1 MDVSRF
7 KLPDW
12 LIVGGGAVVFL
23 FGFFDWFDTGSISS
37 SAFKFTLT
45 GVFPWLLV
53 VGSALLTYQIR
64 TGILTV
70 RKWPWPMIFLFA
82 TTIAV
87 ILLLVRVIIGAEA
100 DDFVSGAGDASVG
113 RKFTLWLSFLGAIAA
128 AAGSFLSFVASGGT
142 VDDLPLVSRIR
153 SARQRSAASSKAS
166 GATPPPPPPTRDTG
180 SRRLQAAEQDRPF
193 DADDD
198 TDF

>member
-1 MDVSRF
+1 VTHVDTKRF

-45 GVFPWLLV
+45 GVFPWLLI
-53 VGSALLTYQIR
+53 VGTALLTFQIR

-70 RKWPWPMIFLFA
+70 RKWPWPTIFLFA
-82 TTIAV
+82 TGIAV

-100 DDFVSGAGDASVG
+100 DDFISGAGGANVG
-113 RKFTLWLSFLGAIAA
+113 RKFTLWLSFFGALAA
-128 AAGSFLSFVASGGT
+128 AAGSFLSFIASGGT
-142 VDDLPLVSRIR
+142 VNDLPLVGRIR
-153 SARQRSAASSKAS
+153 AARQSAGPKT
-166 GATPPPPPPTRDTG
+166 TPPAGARAAGDAG
-180 SRRLQAAEQDRPF
+180 ARRLPAAEQDRPF

-198 TDF
+198 TGF

>member
-1 MDVSRF
+1 MTRVDTKRF

-23 FGFFDWFDTGSISS
+23 FGFFDWFDTGSTSS

-53 VGSALLTYQIR
+53 VGSALLTFQIR

-70 RKWPWPMIFLFA
+70 RKWPWPTIFLFA
-82 TTIAV
+82 TAIAAV
-87 ILLLVRVIIGAEA
+87 LLLIRVIMGA
-100 DDFVSGAGDASVG
+100 DGGDFGGSSDVSVD
-113 RKFTLWLSFLGAIAA
+113 RKFTLWLSFFGVLAA
-128 AAGSFLSFVASGGT
+128 AAGSFLSFIASGGT
-142 VDDLPLVSRIR
+142 VNDLPLVGRIR
-153 SARQRSAASSKAS
+153 AARQGAAAKPSA
-166 GATPPPPPPTRDTG
+166 PTSRPAGDAG
-180 SRRLQAAEQDRPF
+180 SRRLPAAEQDRPF

-198 TDF
+198 TGF

>member
-1 MDVSRF
+1 MDTKRF

-45 GVFPWLLV
+45 GVFPWLLI
-53 VGSALLTYQIR
+53 VGTALLTFQIR

-70 RKWPWPMIFLFA
+70 SKWPWPTIFLFA
-82 TTIAV
+82 TAIAV
-87 ILLLVRVIIGAEA
+87 ILLLVRVIIGA
-100 DDFVSGAGDASVG
+100 DSNDFLSGSGGASVD
-113 RKFTLWLSFLGAIAA
+113 RKFTLWLSFFGALAA
-128 AAGSFLSFVASGGT
+128 AAGAFLSFIAQGGT
-142 VDDLPLVSRIR
+142 ANDLPLVGRIR
-153 SARQRSAASSKAS
+153 AARQSSASKPKP
-166 GATPPPPPPTRDTG
+166 ATPSSTTGRDTG
-180 SRRLQAAEQDRPF
+180 SRRLPAAEQDRPF

-198 TDF
+198 TGF

>member
-1 MDVSRF
+1 MDTKRF

-53 VGSALLTYQIR
+53 VGTALLTFQIR

-70 RKWPWPMIFLFA
+70 QKWPWPTIFVFA

-100 DDFVSGAGDASVG
+100 GDFLSGAGGANVG
-113 RKFTLWLSFLGAIAA
+113 RKFTLWLSFFGALAA
-128 AAGSFLSFVASGGT
+128 AAGSFLSFIAQGGT
-142 VDDLPLVSRIR
+142 VNDLPLVGRVR
-153 SARQRSAASSKAS
+153 AARQNAASKPKPAS
-166 GATPPPPPPTRDTG
+166 GEPPPRDTG
-180 SRRLQAAEQDRPF
+180 SRRLPAAEQDRPF
-193 DADDD
+193 DVDDD
-198 TDF
+198 TGF